1 MGKLVFPALNTVGNE
16 NNVACGLIDPN
27 YQLKFT
33 AGRKSSE
40 SRLLVSMGVFL
51 QSLCTLQLLLVK
63 NSSLKQK

>member
-27 YQLKFT
+27 YQRKII

-40 SRLLVSMGVFL
+40 SRLLGSLVMGIFR
-51 QSLCTLQLLLVK
+51 QSLVHFAA
-63 NSSLKQK
+63 